1 MAIHRAPGPTGI
13 STPAP
18 DAAPSG
24 SRTGSPPGALGLTDR
39 AQPHAPQ
46 HPPKSA
52 TQKPTAKQPA
62 YTIPQLLMAAGVHH
76 EPYIKAR
83 GERIFLTAANQL
95 IGTYADLRRFRQAS
109 VDHAGWEA
117 HHIVEA
123 QDLERLSVQQRF
135 PPYEQQICVLLPKA
149 AHAKRINSVLRK
161 ENPSR
166 LQAAADDLKAA
177 YRDAYWL
184 MGDYCGGGERR
195 VREELVK
202 IVDTVFLWA
211 GF

>member
-1 MAIHRAPGPTGI
+1 MAIHRAPGPIGI
-13 STPAP
+13 SAPTP
-18 DAAPSG
+18 DSTPSG
-24 SRTGSPPGALGLTDR
+24 SRTGSPPGSLGLADR
-39 AQPHAPQ
+39 VQPHAPK
-46 HPPKSA
+46 HPPKSVA
-52 TQKPTAKQPA
+52 AKPAAKQPA
-62 YTIPQLLMAAGVHH
+62 YTIPQLLMVAGIRH
-76 EPYIKAR
+76 EPYTKAR
-83 GERIFLTAANQL
+83 GERIFLTAAQQL

-109 VDHAGWEA
+109 IDYAGWEA

-149 AHAKRINSVLRK
+149 AHTKRINSVLRK
-161 ENPSR
+161 ENPSH

-195 VREELVK
+195 IREELVK
-202 IVDTVFLWA
+202 IADTVFLWA

>member
-1 MAIHRAPGPTGI
+1 MAIHQAPGPTGI
-13 STPAP
+13 SVPTP
-18 DAAPSG
+18 DSAPSG
-24 SRTGSPPGALGLTDR
+24 SRTGSPPGALGLVGR
-39 AQPHAPQ
+39 AQPHS
-46 HPPKSA
+46 PKHSPK
-52 TQKPTAKQPA
+52 TTSQKPAAKQPA
-62 YTIPQLLMAAGVHH
+62 YTIPQLLMAAGVRH
-76 EPYIKAR
+76 EPYAKAR
-83 GERIFLTAANQL
+83 GGRIFLTAANQL
-95 IGTYADLRRFRQAS
+95 IGTYTDLRRFQQS
-109 VDHAGWEA
+109 NPQYSGWDA

-135 PPYEQQICVLLPKA
+135 PPYEQQICVLLPRA

-161 ENPSR
+161 ENPSH

-195 VREELVK
+195 IREELVS
-202 IVDTVFLWA
+202 IADTVFRWA